1 MHLATTKLL
10 SVVFIIVVVASIGS
24 TAQAAEKPNVVL
36 VITDDQGYGD
46 LSCIGNPVL
55 KTPSIDRL
63 YRESVRLSDYHVS
76 PTCSPTR
83 SALQTGHWTNRT
95 GVWHTIMGRSLLRE
109 NEVTIGQVFKDGGY
123 ATGMFGKWHL
133 GDNYPYRPEDR
144 GYTEVMRHGGGGVG
158 QTPDYW
164 DNAYF
169 DGSYFHNGS
178 PEAVEGFCTDVWF
191 DYAKRF
197 IRTQARAGKPFFA
210 YISTNA
216 PHGPMHSP
224 EASSAPYADLNVNVR
239 NFFGMIANID
249 DNVGRLRKFLEQQGL
264 AENTIFIFTTDNGS
278 SSGDKVFNAG
288 MRGKKGSEYDGG
300 HRVPFLLYWP
310 RGGFTGGRDVQPIT
324 AHVDV
329 LPTLID
335 LCGIPAPSGV
345 KFDGRSIRP
354 LLEAKASVDD
364 GTWPDRILVTDSQR
378 VKDPIKWRKS
388 AVMTNQWRLN
398 NGKEL
403 YDIKAD
409 PGQSRNVAA
418 KHPDVVRRLT
428 AFYDAWWD
436 ELEPTFAQDC
446 SIYLGHDADNPATL
460 TCHDWITTGSTPW
473 NHASVR
479 SAMSGDANTGFWNV
493 KIVEDGVYEIRIR
506 RWPREA
512 DAAIGAALPAGADV
526 PGVTPY
532 RARPGKAFPAVAAT
546 IEIGDQKA
554 EADVQPDA
562 KEVVFKLELAAGTAR
577 LSSRFR
583 SADGREIG
591 GYYAYVRKL

>member
-1 MHLATTKLL
+1 MNGL
-10 SVVFIIVVVASIGS
+10 G
-24 TAQAAEKPNVVL
+24 AERPNVVL

-46 LSCIGNPVL
+46 LSCHGNPTL
-55 KTPSIDRL
+55 KTPNIDVL
-63 YRESVRLSDYHVS
+63 FREAVRLTDYHVA

-109 NEVTIGQVFKDGGY
+109 NEITMGQVFKDGGY

-169 DGSYFHNGS
+169 DGSYFHNGK
-178 PEAVEGFCTDVWF
+178 PESVRGFCTDVWF

-197 IRTQARAGKPFFA
+197 IKTQKQAGKPFFA

-224 EASSAPYADLNVNVR
+224 ESSSAPYKDLGVQVQ

-249 DNVGRLRKFLEQQGL
+249 ENVGELRTFLDEQGL
-264 AENTIFIFTTDNGS
+264 AANTIFIFTTDNGT
-278 SSGDKVFNAG
+278 SSGGRVFNAG
-288 MRGKKGSEYDGG
+288 MRGFKGSEYDGG
-300 HRVPFLLYWP
+300 HRVPFFIYWP
-310 RGGFTGGRDVQPIT
+310 NGGFIGGRDVTPIT

-335 LCGIPAPSGV
+335 LCSINSPAGV
-345 KFDGRSIRP
+345 KFDGRSIRA
-354 LLEAKASVDD
+354 LLEAKEGADAAD
-364 GTWPDRILVTDSQR
+364 WNDRILVTDSQR
-378 VKDPIKWRKS
+378 VKDPIKWKQS
-388 AVMTNQWRLN
+388 AVMTSRWRLN

-403 YDIKAD
+403 YDIKSD
-409 PGQSRNVAA
+409 PSQKTNVAA
-418 KHPDVVRRLT
+418 RHPEVMQKLT
-428 AFYDAWWD
+428 AFYDAWWE
-436 ELEPTFAQDC
+436 ELKPTFAQDC
-446 SIYLGHDADNPATL
+446 SIYLGNRRDNPATL

-493 KIVEDGVYEIRIR
+493 KIVEDGLYEIRIR
-506 RWPREA
+506 RWPQEA
-512 DAAIGAALPAGADV
+512 DAAIDAELPPGADV
-526 PGVTPY
+526 PGVKAY
-532 RARPGKAFPAVAAT
+532 RTTPGKAFKAVRAT
-546 IEIGDQKA
+546 VEIGGQTAEKA
-554 EADVQPDA
+554 VDSGA
-562 KEVVFKLELAAGTAR
+562 KEVVFKLKLAAGVTQ
-577 LSSRFR
+577 LSSRFFA
-583 SADGREIG
+583 SDGKEIG
-591 GYYAYVRKL
+591 AYYAYIEKL